1 MVLTRV
7 LKQIII
13 LALTVAL
20 ALTLAQP
27 LNMIVTEAS
36 EKQYDGINNDFKIIM
51 LTKGRVKE

>member
-7 LKQIII
+7 LKQIIT
-13 LALTVAL
+13 LTLTVAL

-27 LNMIVTEAS
+27 LNTVVAEAL
-36 EKQYDGINNDFKIIM
+36 EKQYGGINNDFKIIM